1 MTSEPKEQ
9 ISELIS
15 MNRQIGHSYTVKMK
29 DIPSPFIGIPVAS
42 TSDPGKFV
50 MDLTNTDP
58 EAENRIIEGNVA
70 DIEYMEKC

>member
-9 ISELIS
+9 MYELIT

-29 DIPSPFIGIPVAS
+29 DIPSAFIGIPVTS
-42 TSDPGKFV
+42 TNDPDKFV
-50 MDLTNTDP
+50 MELTNTDP
-58 EAENRIIEGNVA
+58 DEENRIIEANIA

>member
-9 ISELIS
+9 IYELIT
-15 MNRQIGHSYTVKMK
+15 MNRQIGHTYTVKMK

-42 TSDPGKFV
+42 TSDPEKFV

-58 EAENRIIEGNVA
+58 EAENRIIEGNIA
-70 DIEYMEKC
+70 EIEYMEKC